1 MFKTIIL
8 RIMPPRW
15 LSGKEFICDAG
26 DTRETGSIPG
36 FDPLEKG
43 IATHTSILA
52 YRIHGQRSLAG

>member
-26 DTRETGSIPG
+26 DTGLIPG
-36 FDPLEKG
+36 SE
-43 IATHTSILA
+43 
-52 YRIHGQRSLAG
+52 RSLGEGNSNPLQYSYLEDSMDRGAW